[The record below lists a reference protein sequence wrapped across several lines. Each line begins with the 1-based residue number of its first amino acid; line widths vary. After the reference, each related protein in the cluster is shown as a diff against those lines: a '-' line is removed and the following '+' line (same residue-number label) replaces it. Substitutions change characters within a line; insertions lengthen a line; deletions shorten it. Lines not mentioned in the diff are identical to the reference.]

1 MTPYATW
8 NHPYEPDPKF
18 GKRVAYLCMEFGIDQ
33 PLKIFSGGLGF
44 LAGSHMRSAYELK
57 QNFIGVG
64 MLWKFGYYDQVRNDD
79 RTMRPQ
85 FLKKYYP
92 FLEETGIM
100 VPVYINQHQVLVK
113 ALYLRPEIFGTV
125 PMYLLTTNI
134 EENDHLGRS
143 ITDRLYDSN
152 HETRVVQNI
161 ILGIGGAKVIEALGG
176 ADVYHL
182 NEGHALPLAF
192 HLYGKHRNIDD
203 VRRRMVFTTHT
214 PEKAGNDEHDF
225 DMLNRL
231 GFFAGVH
238 IDEVRQLTQQHGQ
251 ALSYTPACLTFSKR
265 SNGVSQLHGEV
276 SRDMWKDVH
285 ESCEILGITNAQNK
299 KYWAD
304 PVLDRALQDD
314 DDAALLARKREM
326 KVELM
331 KFVADQ
337 TGKIFDPDVLTIVWA
352 RRFAAYKRADLI
364 MRDLTRFN
372 TLVSMTNR
380 PVQIIWAGKPYPGD
394 EGAISTFNH
403 IQKYTYKRKNCAV
416 LTGYEMGLSKLLKEG
431 ADVWLNTPR
440 RPREASGTSGMT
452 AAMNGAIN
460 FSIDDGWIPEFA
472 RHRENCY
479 LIPAADTELAW
490 TQVDDLDH
498 GHMMNILEKELIP
511 DYYAGD
517 GSWLKMVK
525 NSMRDVSPQFDSDR
539 MATEYYELMYDYD
552 MDKEGRGPRAAKK
565 KGKSA
570 LSI

>member
-1 MTPYATW
+1 MTPYSTW
-8 NHPYEPDPKF
+8 KHPYEPAPEF
-18 GKRVAYLCMEFGIDQ
+18 GKRVAYLCMEFGIHQ

-57 QNFIGVG
+57 QNLIGVG

-143 ITDRLYDSN
+143 ITDRLYDGN

-161 ILGIGGAKVIEALGG
+161 VLGIGGAKVIEALGG

-192 HLYGKHRNIDD
+192 HLYGKYRDISE

-225 DMLNRL
+225 DLLNRL
-231 GFFAGVH
+231 GFFADVH
-238 IDEVRQLTQQHGQ
+238 MDEVRHLTQQYGH

-265 SNGVSQLHGEV
+265 ANGVSQLHGEV
-276 SRDMWKDVH
+276 SRDMWQDVH

-304 PVLDRALQDD
+304 KKLDRALHEDNDD
-314 DDAALLARKREM
+314 KLIARKREM
-326 KVELM
+326 KRRMME
-331 KFVADQ
+331 FVADQ
-337 TGKIFDPDVLTIVWA
+337 TGKIFDPDILTIVWA

-372 TLVSMTNR
+372 TLLSKSDR

-403 IQKYTYKRKNCAV
+403 IQKYTYKRGNCAV

-479 LIPAADTELAW
+479 LIPAASTELPY
-490 TQVDDLDH
+490 TQVDDIDH
-498 GHMMNILEKELIP
+498 ANMMRILENELIP
-511 DYYAGD
+511 DFYAGD
-517 GSWLKMVK
+517 GRWLRMVK
-525 NSMRDVSPQFDSDR
+525 TSMREVSPQFDSDR
-539 MATEYYELMYDYD
+539 MAREYYEQLYTFD
-552 MDKEGRGPRAAKK
+552 MDRDGRGPRSAQK
-565 KGKSA
+565 KGRSA
-570 LSI
+570 LV